1 MKQGMSLQEM
11 ATRIQ
16 HNAENR
22 QDYVVPVH
30 NMEFGLNNTDG
41 SMEFY
46 SGVPSH
52 GGIGGAVNDHAL
64 KQMTTEL
71 NIPAKF
77 VDVLRAE
84 DPNFLPEVM
93 NRRARIS
100 TGERMLRTIDGRL
113 VGAVSPSFSRSFD
126 NDTILKAILPEIMSN
141 PDYVVES
148 CNVSDTLMQ
157 MKVVTPKL
165 QGEVGIGDVIQGGIA
180 ARNSD
185 VGVSRAL
192 INEFIKR
199 LVCLNGMSRAQSI
212 EAYKRI
218 HRGSRNPMG
227 ILYAQETIAA
237 HQETIALEMRD
248 TIRHLL
254 SPERFENTLGQ
265 LQFAAEQKIDA
276 KDLDKKVNALGK
288 IVGYNQTEGDLIM
301 QRLIEGADL
310 SQYGMMN
317 AITNLANDVDD
328 YDRASELEAMGG
340 KVIELT
346 PRQWNSVK
354 EAA

>member
-11 ATRIQ
+11 AARVQ

-22 QDYVVPVH
+22 QDYVVPVS
-30 NMEFGLNNTDG
+30 NMEFGVNAQKNG
-41 SMEFY
+41 IEFY

-52 GGIGGAVNDHAL
+52 GGIGGTINDHAL
-64 KQMTTEL
+64 KQLTTEL

-84 DPNFLPEVM
+84 DPEFLPEVM
-93 NRRARIS
+93 NRRAHKS
-100 TGERMLRTIDGRL
+100 SSQRMLRTIDGRL

-126 NDTILKAILPEIMSN
+126 NDTILKAILPEIMGN
-141 PDYVVES
+141 PDYIVES

-157 MKVVTPKL
+157 MKVVTPRL
-165 QGEVGIGDVIQGGIA
+165 QGEVVVGDVVQGGIA

-199 LVCLNGMSRAQSI
+199 LVCLNGMSRSQSI

-227 ILYAQETIAA
+227 ILYAPETVAADQEA
-237 HQETIALEMRD
+237 IALEMRD

-254 SPERFENTLGQ
+254 SAERFRQTIETMQDAHAL
-265 LQFAAEQKIDA
+265 KIEA
-276 KDLDKKVNALGK
+276 KDLDKKVQALGK
-288 IVGYNQTEGDLIM
+288 IVGFNQTEGDLIM

-317 AITNLANDVDD
+317 AVTNIANDTED